1 MQLGIFFC
9 FNLSVFDSAR
19 PCCCE
24 QGLIAMSRDFS
35 LVLVHGLLIMVASLV
50 PEQDCRA
57 HRLQMLQHASSTVAV
72 PRL

>member
-1 MQLGIFFC
+1 MCYWESSFVLIYLFLTLLG
-9 FNLSVFDSAR
+9 LVAV
-19 PCCCE
+19 
-24 QGLIAMSRDFS
+24 SRDFS